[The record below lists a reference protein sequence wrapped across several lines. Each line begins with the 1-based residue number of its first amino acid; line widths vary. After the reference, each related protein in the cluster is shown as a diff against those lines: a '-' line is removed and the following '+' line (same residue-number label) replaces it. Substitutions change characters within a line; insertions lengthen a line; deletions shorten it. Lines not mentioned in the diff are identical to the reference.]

1 MVPFGVPLNSRCRT
15 VLGTQ
20 KGTIILTTTHM
31 YVCRQVCMYTCLSI
45 QSTRPIGFRALD
57 FKAWRLNVSLSVSSL
72 WCMVFE
78 PLGFRELGGFRVSG
92 FWALQGPSKASKA
105 HSCRAHLFP
114 NVGALII
121 RIGFP

>member
-1 MVPFGVPLNSRCRT
+1 
-15 VLGTQ
+15 
-20 KGTIILTTTHM
+20 M
-31 YVCRQVCMYTCLSI
+31 YVGRYVCIHFFLYNQHG
-45 QSTRPIGFRALD
+45 QSGLGVLD